1 MLYFTFPLAALIEL
15 LAPVAL
21 AVGLTWRFGRR
32 YWLPVGVGVLTF
44 IGSQVV
50 HLPLNWLLGK
60 LGLIVN
66 DQAAAIRTAIVLGL
80 SAGVCEE
87 TARAMGYWILGH
99 RVLAGRGRTWQAALT
114 LGAGHGGIESILVGA
129 LVLLTFVNMLV
140 VRNLDLATLG
150 LTGEQ
155 LELAQKQVAEYWGL
169 AWHMPLT
176 GAVERLIAILLH
188 LSLSVLV
195 LQAFVRRNALFY
207 MAAIAW
213 HAAVNALAVVL
224 LMNEWSA
231 WAIEGALALT
241 TPLSL
246 LIILAFRHGPPDAE
260 LPPSPI
266 PPPPIELEP
275 KDKPDLLRE
284 QIERSKFNT

>member
-1 MLYFTFPLAALIEL
+1 MLYLTFPLAALIEL

-32 YWLPVGVGVLTF
+32 YWLLVGVGALTF

-66 DQAAAIRTAIVLGL
+66 DRAAAIRTAIVLGL

-87 TARAMGYWILGH
+87 TARAVGYWAL
-99 RVLAGRGRTWQAALT
+99 RQRARAWQAALA

-155 LELAQKQVAEYWGL
+155 LEMAQKQVAEYWGL

-207 MAAIAW
+207 LAAIMW
-213 HAAVNALAVVL
+213 HTLANAIAVIL

-241 TPLSL
+241 APISL
-246 LIILAFRHGPPDAE
+246 GIILAFRHGPPDAE
-260 LPPSPI
+260 PPPSPL

-275 KDKPDLLRE
+275 KDKPDPLRE